1 MAKMQGFGGGA
12 DATLVAAATRA
23 AYGGVPKDLSGI
35 FNNIT
40 QSYARGMS
48 QLGAGIAQAAQAAGA
63 AAGTA
68 IAEAKKQ
75 DELVQAGGKYFEGQA
90 ETLQQQLEDIKEE
103 RSGIRGGTKFLSKDR
118 REQMR
123 ANRRKEDKI
132 YASLAQIDNTMQE
145 AKNSFIEGGL
155 DHVMMGEDSNNFF
168 STFFAGGGEVKN
180 AKGDIIGKT
189 KIDFDEDGNE
199 VITFLDAKNKVKLNK
214 YGKPMQ
220 GDIEFVKGLMVMKDP
235 KTKEQTAKITQLLY
249 NTGKGGGAWD
259 GNTQN
264 QLRNNLGDLINE
276 RTVGSMLREKFGTQ
290 KQSFYD
296 ALTSADTKESAQMFN
311 LLNNQ
316 FQFTDLSLDVTGPKG
331 EPDGKIDEK
340 DFEADASKFIN
351 VLTDKAHPN
360 YDPSATKQAY
370 IDFLVDGEAKT
381 QWQMGNNVYNK
392 TEAAKGNNEINYRA
406 NAINLFNQGA
416 NMVPIDQ
423 YNTAIRQDDGSYIT
437 VKNSDQSKTI
447 DGGVSRSASDYVQYL
462 GGTVDEK
469 TQKTQQKQ
477 ASLKSDFM
485 QIEKDGLKE
494 TKAYEKII
502 DLFPHVTKGDGT
514 NGTIN
519 DADMASAFVVKYDG
533 KKYRVNSKTEM
544 EKLYNEIIA
553 NDPLNPNK

>member
-1 MAKMQGFGGGA
+1 MAKMQGFGGKA
-12 DATLVAAATRA
+12 DATLVGAATRA
-23 AYGGVPKDLSGI
+23 AFANVPKDLSGI
-35 FNNIT
+35 FNNIA
-40 QSYARGMS
+40 QSYAVGMS
-48 QLGAGIAQAAQAAGA
+48 QLGAGIAQAAQAAGS

-75 DELVQAGGKYFEGQA
+75 DELIQSGGKYFEGQT
-90 ETLQQQLEDIKEE
+90 ETLQQQLEEIKEE
-103 RSGIRGGTKFLSKDR
+103 RSAIRGETKFLSKDR

-145 AKNSFIEGGL
+145 AKKSFIEGGL

-180 AKGDIIGKT
+180 AKGEVIGST
-189 KIDFDEDGNE
+189 KIDFDENGNE
-199 VITFLDAKNKVKLNK
+199 VISFLDANDKVKLNK

-259 GNTQN
+259 ENTQN

-290 KQSFYD
+290 KQSFFD
-296 ALTSADTKESAQMFN
+296 ALTTVNTKESAQMFN

-316 FQFTDLSLDVTGPKG
+316 FQFTDKSLDVTGPKG

-381 QWQMGNNVYNK
+381 QWQMGRNIYNK
-392 TEAAKGNNEINYRA
+392 KLAAEEEKSTVNQFGYEANKTQFSVNAGGVQDYVTGQDIENTVLRFKRIQDEGKGGFTAYNGNTYQIGSDGKWSMSYIDDNGDTQSKPGLSGITVM
-406 NAINLFNQGA
+406 NDLGLGTNQKVLDFIKVKTDKKPLPKFNKSMLDPMG
-416 NMVPIDQ
+416 D
-423 YNTAIRQDDGSYIT
+423 DDGDGVPNSIDPDS
-437 VKNSDQSKTI
+437 KNK
-447 DGGVSRSASDYVQYL
+447 
-462 GGTVDEK
+462 
-469 TQKTQQKQ
+469 
-477 ASLKSDFM
+477 
-485 QIEKDGLKE
+485 
-494 TKAYEKII
+494 
-502 DLFPHVTKGDGT
+502 
-514 NGTIN
+514 
-519 DADMASAFVVKYDG
+519 
-533 KKYRVNSKTEM
+533 
-544 EKLYNEIIA
+544 
-553 NDPLNPNK
+553 

>member
-1 MAKMQGFGGGA
+1 MQGFGGKA
-12 DATLVAAATRA
+12 DATLVSAATRA
-23 AYGGVPKDLSGI
+23 AYAGVPKDLSGI
-35 FNNIT
+35 FNNIA
-40 QSYARGMS
+40 QSYAKGMS
-48 QLGAGIAQAAQAAGA
+48 QLGAGIAQAAQAAGT

-75 DELVQAGGKYFEGQA
+75 DELIQAGGKYFEGQT
-90 ETLQQQLEDIKEE
+90 ETLQQQLESIKQEREE
-103 RSGIRGGTKFLSKDR
+103 IRGETKFLSKDR

-132 YASLAQIDNTMQE
+132 YASLAQIDNVMQE
-145 AKNSFIEGGL
+145 AKSSFIEGGL

-180 AKGDIIGKT
+180 AKGEVIGST
-189 KIDFDEDGNE
+189 KIDFDESGNE
-199 VITFLDAKNKVKLNK
+199 IISFLDADGNVKNNK

-235 KTKEQTAKITQLLY
+235 KTKEQTAKLTQLLY

-259 GNTQN
+259 DNTQN
-264 QLRNNLGDLINE
+264 QLRNNLSDLINE

-290 KQSFYD
+290 KQSFFD
-296 ALTSADTKESAQMFN
+296 ALTTADTKESAQMFN

-316 FQFTDLSLDVTGPKG
+316 FQFTDKSLDVTGPDGK
-331 EPDGKIDEK
+331 PDGKIDEK
-340 DFEADASKFIN
+340 DFEKDATKFIN
-351 VLTDKAHPN
+351 VLTDKTHPN

-370 IDFLVDGEAKT
+370 IDFLVDGEGKA

-392 TEAAKGNNEINYRA
+392 TQAAKGSDKIDYRA

-416 NMVPIDQ
+416 SMIPIDQ
-423 YNTAIRQDDGSYIT
+423 YNTAIRQKDGTYMT
-437 VKNSDQSKTI
+437 VKNSDQSMTPK
-447 DGGVSRSASDYVQYL
+447 GGESRSASEYIQFL
-462 GGTVDEK
+462 GGTVDEE

-494 TKAYEKII
+494 TEAYKKII
-502 DLFPHVTKGDGT
+502 DLFPYVTEGDGT
-514 NGTIN
+514 NGTIT
-519 DADMASAFVVKYDG
+519 DAKPFSAFAVKYDG
-533 KKYRVNSKTEM
+533 DVYFVNSKTSM
-544 EKLYNEIIA
+544 DSLYKEIIA

>member
-1 MAKMQGFGGGA
+1 MAKMQGFGGKA
-12 DATLVAAATRA
+12 DATLVGAATRA
-23 AYGGVPKDLSGI
+23 AYAGVPKDLSGI
-35 FNNIT
+35 FNNIA
-40 QSYARGMS
+40 QSYAVGMS

-75 DELVQAGGKYFEGQA
+75 DELIQAGGKYFEGQT
-90 ETLQQQLEDIKEE
+90 ETLQQQLESIKQEREE
-103 RSGIRGGTKFLSKDR
+103 IRGETKFLSKDR

-145 AKNSFIEGGL
+145 AKSSFIEGGL

-168 STFFAGGGEVKN
+168 STFFAGGGEVKD
-180 AKGDIIGKT
+180 AKGEVIGST
-189 KIDFDEDGNE
+189 KIDFDESGNE
-199 VITFLDAKNKVKLNK
+199 IISFLDADGNVKNNK

-235 KTKEQTAKITQLLY
+235 KTKEQTAKLTQLLY
-249 NTGKGGGAWD
+249 NTGKGGGLWD
-259 GNTQN
+259 DNTQN

-290 KQSFYD
+290 QKSFYD

-311 LLNNQ
+311 LLNNR
-316 FQFTDLSLDVTGPKG
+316 FQFTDKSL
-331 EPDGKIDEK
+331 ESDGKPGITIG
-340 DFEADASKFIN
+340 DFEANASKFIS
-351 VLTDKAHPN
+351 VLTDKTHPN

-370 IDFLVDGEAKT
+370 IDFLVDGEGKT
-381 QWQMGNNVYNK
+381 QWQMGNNIYNK
-392 TEAAKGNNEINYRA
+392 TQAAKGIDKIDYRA
-406 NAINLFNQGA
+406 NAVNLFNQGA

-423 YNTAIRQDDGSYIT
+423 YNTAIRQDDGTYMT
-437 VKNSDQSKTI
+437 VKNSDQSMTPK
-447 DGGVSRSASDYVQYL
+447 GGVSRSASEYIQFL
-462 GGTVDEK
+462 GGAVDEE
-469 TQKTQQKQ
+469 TQKAQQKQ

-494 TKAYEKII
+494 TEAYKKII
-502 DLFPHVTKGDGT
+502 DLFPYVTEGDGT
-514 NGTIN
+514 NGTIT
-519 DADMASAFVVKYDG
+519 DIKPFSAFAVKYDG
-533 KKYRVNSKTEM
+533 EEYFVNNKSQM
-544 EKLYNEIIA
+544 ESLYKEIIA